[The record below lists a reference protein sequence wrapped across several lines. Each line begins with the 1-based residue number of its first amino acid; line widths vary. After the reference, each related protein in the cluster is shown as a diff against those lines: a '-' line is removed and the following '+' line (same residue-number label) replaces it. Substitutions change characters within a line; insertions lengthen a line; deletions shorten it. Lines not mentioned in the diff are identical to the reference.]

1 MTSEALAGLP
11 AQPPSIAEW
20 EELLVRF
27 EIMPRALRASL
38 DTASEAAPALTGTL
52 AELLR
57 REREVGRW
65 LERASG
71 WEPSVAEA
79 GSPDERG
86 LAERD
91 LADRFSAVRARNFAM
106 LQRRGLD
113 VWGWSGETADGGSAT
128 VFQLLPWLLGADARA
143 LAELRESASAQPAPA
158 GGSAC

>member
-38 DTASEAAPALTGTL
+38 DAGGGEPAGLARIL
-52 AELLR
+52 AELLL

-71 WEPSVAEA
+71 WEPSIPA
-79 GSPDERG
+79 GAGPAGDALNARE
-86 LAERD
+86 LAE
-91 LADRFSAVRARNFAM
+91 RFSAVRARNFAM

-113 VWGWSGETADGGSAT
+113 VWGWTGETADGGSAT
-128 VFQLLPWLLGADARA
+128 VYQLLTWILGGDARA
-143 LAELRESASAQPAPA
+143 LADLREA
-158 GGSAC
+158 AC